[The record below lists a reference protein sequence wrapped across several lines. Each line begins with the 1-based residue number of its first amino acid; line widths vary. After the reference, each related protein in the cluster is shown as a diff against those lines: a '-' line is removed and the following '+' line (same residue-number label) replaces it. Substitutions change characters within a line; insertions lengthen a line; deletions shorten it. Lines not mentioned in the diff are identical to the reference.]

1 MNGLRL
7 LLLSFRKPFNLR
19 LFCTVHNNSHWKLN
33 EKYANCNGAIVV
45 NLFKSFI
52 AHSLFLIIIN
62 WSTEGARE
70 GDFLEIRQTLSTR
83 TQQISSLMRIHWFV
97 CHYRNNVSLVDMAL
111 QLRINRIAQFMLFCF
126 DSNYFVQPSFRS
138 TKWDT
143 HAKQTNTSIDIIGN
157 EYKYKRAAQQC
168 KSVSN

>member
-7 LLLSFRKPFNLR
+7 LLLTFRKPFNLR

-97 CHYRNNVSLVDMAL
+97 CHYRNNVSLVD
-111 QLRINRIAQFMLFCF
+111 
-126 DSNYFVQPSFRS
+126 SNYFVQPSFRS